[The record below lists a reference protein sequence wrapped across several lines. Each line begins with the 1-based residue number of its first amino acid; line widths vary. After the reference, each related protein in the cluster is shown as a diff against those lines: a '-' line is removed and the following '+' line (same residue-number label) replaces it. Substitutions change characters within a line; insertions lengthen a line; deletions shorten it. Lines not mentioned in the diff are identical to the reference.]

1 MRRYWIRLR
10 FFSPELLLLSSCRL
24 RRNKIECHLTF
35 FVQSRN
41 IAVYYY
47 YYFNMLYQC
56 AGLFKTAET
65 INDSKVIVK
74 RTPYYESFLIHARG
88 WSVGYFFHP
97 ILPSSPIEWQYG
109 RRRKNRDAK
118 LLLSDKKIKEGGN
131 IIIFFFFF
139 CCILFIVVFCTIL

>member
-10 FFSPELLLLSSCRL
+10 FFSLELLLLSLCRL
-24 RRNKIECHLTF
+24 CRRRNKIECHLTF
-35 FVQSRN
+35 FFFQSRN

-47 YYFNMLYQC
+47 YYNMLYLC

-74 RTPYYESFLIHARG
+74 RAPYYESFLIYARG

-97 ILPSSPIEWQYG
+97 ILPSPAIEWQYG

-118 LLLSDKKIKEGGN
+118 LLLSDKKIKEAGN
-131 IIIFFFFF
+131 II
-139 CCILFIVVFCTIL
+139 LFAVYYLS